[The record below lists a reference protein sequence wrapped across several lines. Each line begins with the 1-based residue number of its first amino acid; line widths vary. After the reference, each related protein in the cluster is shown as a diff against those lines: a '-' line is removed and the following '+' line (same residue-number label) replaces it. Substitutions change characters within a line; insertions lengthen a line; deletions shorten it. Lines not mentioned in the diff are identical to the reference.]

1 MTTSTLR
8 EPARAAT
15 GQPARRTPP
24 HLRTPFHSAT
34 PDLGA
39 RKEAFIR
46 GFAVVTLAYGAWY
59 IAWRW
64 SATLNPQALWLS
76 VPLAAAETTAL
87 LTTVLLVFNVW
98 RLRRRAP
105 LRPPEGRAV
114 DVFITTYDEPLEII
128 RKTAL
133 AARAIRYAHR
143 TYVLDDGR
151 RFEVRALARELGI
164 GYITRPDNRHAK
176 AGNLNNALRATSG
189 EFILQL
195 DADHVPL
202 PEILDRL
209 LGYMHDPRVAFAQ
222 SPQCFYNTD
231 AFGNHVDPETRRFL
245 TDQNIFFSVIQPG
258 KDWHGAAFF
267 CGSCGVLRRA
277 AIEQVGGF
285 STETIT
291 EDIETSLLLHARGW
305 KSAYHSEPL
314 AYGLAPRTATAF
326 HIQRLRWAQGG
337 MQLLRRFNPLTH
349 PGLSLA
355 QRICYVSSAL
365 HPLDGLV
372 RLVLVLVPIAYLFT
386 GALAIRAA
394 DGAFFIRFLPFI
406 VSFLALHQLLAR
418 GTSGPLWFIDY
429 GSMARFFTHTVAL
442 FAVLTRRKLSF
453 RVTPKGLNG
462 VSWVS
467 YAPHA
472 AVMVVTAVAVAWG
485 AFAYRRGLLFY
496 EGGQSEL
503 PFMVNF
509 FWAAWNFAIAAL
521 VLRASI
527 RSHQRRP
534 DHRFDELLPM
544 TFRLETG
551 EHAGEE
557 RIGVTENLNA
567 RGLAFRSVR
576 PVPVGDRVAFELH
589 LTTGTVAVSGR
600 IVHRRPGAAGRIG
613 FYHHGVEFD
622 GLPRAV
628 ADGIELH
635 CTQHAVP
642 AAQARYVERVDPF
655 AVALRYVRDARRE
668 RRHPMR
674 LPVQVAV
681 RASAQWHTERTQ
693 LGVLEDTSR
702 AGARFLL
709 DEPVPAGV
717 ELRFTIPDTGIH
729 GVATAAYCT
738 ELRTPFGARYVVGAR
753 RGAGTIETQLLG
765 QRNEGKMK
773 KVAILAGLI
782 TAARRFGIAAL
793 FAALA
798 AAVPIAAAAQITRGV
813 LTGAER
819 DSDGQSLYLLGGWLG
834 GARAGWNPVAGITA
848 YRLEYGDDAVAS
860 TVVWAANPY
869 VGLRHQWA
877 AGGVQA
883 NVGYSFRDMDDGA
896 FDPSGRQQVTSG
908 LTTGVQ
914 ADLGA
919 DAFHT
924 QTIATYSWGD
934 DNWLW
939 SRLRA
944 SQRVAGAGAGWLR
957 AGADLVYQGND
968 SYHAYEAGP
977 VLEWRAAPGVAVVA
991 GGGWRHGV
999 VSGGTSSDLGYA
1011 RLELVL
1017 AR

>member
-1 MTTSTLR
+1 
-8 EPARAAT
+8 
-15 GQPARRTPP
+15 
-24 HLRTPFHSAT
+24 
-34 PDLGA
+34 
-39 RKEAFIR
+39 
-46 GFAVVTLAYGAWY
+46 
-59 IAWRW
+59 
-64 SATLNPQALWLS
+64 
-76 VPLAAAETTAL
+76 
-87 LTTVLLVFNVW
+87 
-98 RLRRRAP
+98 
-105 LRPPEGRAV
+105 
-114 DVFITTYDEPLEII
+114 
-128 RKTAL
+128 
-133 AARAIRYAHR
+133 
-143 TYVLDDGR
+143 
-151 RFEVRALARELGI
+151 
-164 GYITRPDNRHAK
+164 
-176 AGNLNNALRATSG
+176 
-189 EFILQL
+189 
-195 DADHVPL
+195 
-202 PEILDRL
+202 
-209 LGYMHDPRVAFAQ
+209 
-222 SPQCFYNTD
+222 
-231 AFGNHVDPETRRFL
+231 
-245 TDQNIFFSVIQPG
+245 
-258 KDWHGAAFF
+258 
-267 CGSCGVLRRA
+267 
-277 AIEQVGGF
+277 
-285 STETIT
+285 
-291 EDIETSLLLHARGW
+291 
-305 KSAYHSEPL
+305 
-314 AYGLAPRTATAF
+314 
-326 HIQRLRWAQGG
+326 
-337 MQLLRRFNPLTH
+337 
-349 PGLSLA
+349 
-355 QRICYVSSAL
+355 
-365 HPLDGLV
+365 
-372 RLVLVLVPIAYLFT
+372 
-386 GALAIRAA
+386 
-394 DGAFFIRFLPFI
+394 
-406 VSFLALHQLLAR
+406 
-418 GTSGPLWFIDY
+418 
-429 GSMARFFTHTVAL
+429 
-442 FAVLTRRKLSF
+442 
-453 RVTPKGLNG
+453 
-462 VSWVS
+462 
-467 YAPHA
+467 
-472 AVMVVTAVAVAWG
+472 
-485 AFAYRRGLLFY
+485 
-496 EGGQSEL
+496 
-503 PFMVNF
+503 
-509 FWAAWNFAIAAL
+509 
-521 VLRASI
+521 
-527 RSHQRRP
+527 
-534 DHRFDELLPM
+534 
-544 TFRLETG
+544 
-551 EHAGEE
+551 
-557 RIGVTENLNA
+557 
-567 RGLAFRSVR
+567 
-576 PVPVGDRVAFELH
+576 
-589 LTTGTVAVSGR
+589 
-600 IVHRRPGAAGRIG
+600 
-613 FYHHGVEFD
+613 
-622 GLPRAV
+622 
-628 ADGIELH
+628 
-635 CTQHAVP
+635 VP